1 MKEIDGLRLIML
13 IILLF
18 FAFIC
23 GMFAHKAFADERQ
36 LVFPEPTSFAYPLPM
51 YTAISGTKPGEFRHE
66 KSMYQAGLTIVS
78 EKPIPYAYEVYKEV
92 KRITGCSGDVSLRI
106 YPADEIQVLWAL
118 NGGEGK
124 APEAFTLGSVVFARK
139 VNRSIL
145 AHEFTHAMCPKL
157 PKPID
162 EIIPRWVAKEIWKH

>member
-23 GMFAHKAFADERQ
+23 GMFAHKAFAD
-36 LVFPEPTSFAYPLPM
+36 LMT
-51 YTAISGTKPGEFRHE
+51 
-66 KSMYQAGLTIVS
+66 VS
-78 EKPIPYAYEVYKEV
+78 EKPIPYAEEVYQQVRE
-92 KRITGCSGDVSLRI
+92 ITGCQGDVLLRV
-106 YPADEIQVLWAL
+106 YSADEVQALWEL
-118 NGGEGK
+118 NGGKGK
-124 APEAFTLGSVVFARK
+124 APEAFTFGSVVFARK